1 LKEGNSLA
9 KSYLILLF
17 CVFIW
22 AGNYLARQFLLKEF
36 TPLFLSAFSLTVI
49 SLFFCFLAFI
59 TKSFVRL
66 TRKELVL
73 FCFAGVIGLA
83 ANQVF
88 LFTGLKYSSA
98 TNASLIFSLAPLITA
113 GLAAVFLK
121 EKITKRMIAGSI
133 IAIFGIFLV
142 LSVRGQ
148 FEFNIGDLLLFGAT
162 ATFSCNLIFV
172 RLLSKRLSPFII
184 TTYSFMVSAIIFDP
198 FILAGMT
205 IDWSH
210 SLTIWVFA
218 IVSVIIGQGVT
229 TILWNQAM
237 NDVGA
242 VRAAIILNLQPLM
255 TMFLDYWIYQNVV
268 TVQQIVG
275 AAFVFSGILLSSI
288 HKKSLS
294 KKQMNAPTKTIS
306 KM

>member
-1 LKEGNSLA
+1 
-9 KSYLILLF
+9 
-17 CVFIW
+17 
-22 AGNYLARQFLLKEF
+22 
-36 TPLFLSAFSLTVI
+36 
-49 SLFFCFLAFI
+49 
-59 TKSFVRL
+59 
-66 TRKELVL
+66 
-73 FCFAGVIGLA
+73 
-83 ANQVF
+83 
-88 LFTGLKYSSA
+88 
-98 TNASLIFSLAPLITA
+98 
-113 GLAAVFLK
+113 
-121 EKITKRMIAGSI
+121 M
-133 IAIFGIFLV
+133 
-142 LSVRGQ
+142 
-148 FEFNIGDLLLFGAT
+148 GDLLLFGAT

-172 RLLSKRLSPFII
+172 FFFSKRLSPFII

-205 IDWSH
+205 IDWNQ
-210 SLTIWVFA
+210 SLSIWAFA

-255 TMFLDYWIYQNVV
+255 TMLLDYWIYQNVV

-288 HKKSLS
+288 RKKSLS
-294 KKQMNAPTKTIS
+294 NKQMNVPTKTIS